1 MWKKMGKKE
10 VSHTTDMTGTILISR
25 EKDAETGETVEGY
38 GFTKEQADKNRR
50 DKR

>member
-1 MWKKMGKKE
+1 MGKKE
-10 VSHTTDMTGTILISR
+10 VTRTTDMTGTIIISR
-25 EKDAETGETVEGY
+25 EKDTETGEKVEGY